1 MLRWS
6 SSKQTLKQFPA
17 QFYCQAT
24 WQCKL
29 QPERRQHAP
38 HTPPTTHT
46 PPTLRHA
53 LHTCLAPCV
62 CTFRKASGRGWAQGA
77 GFRLQAASI
86 DNAEMLLICAT
97 LFCTEAKLL
106 NRLCIMQVLPTFY
119 HPIPPPWLGE
129 HSCAPFE
136 CWQSHNAHSMREKCN
151 ANFSSKSFLM
161 LIQAP
166 NKSYKFSLTV

>member
-1 MLRWS
+1 MSTVMLRWS

-38 HTPPTTHT
+38 YPHYTPPHQRLTHM
-46 PPTLRHA
+46 PA
-53 LHTCLAPCV
+53 CLPVCV
-62 CTFRKASGRGWAQGA
+62 CVHIPESKWAWLNA
-77 GFRLQAASI
+77 GCWLQAASI

-106 NRLCIMQVLPTFY
+106 NRLCIMQVLPTY
-119 HPIPPPWLGE
+119 TPPSLSPCFLP
-129 HSCAPFE
+129 CPAL
-136 CWQSHNAHSMREKCN
+136 
-151 ANFSSKSFLM
+151 SSRGNGNTHTQHAWKM
-161 LIQAP
+161 QC
-166 NKSYKFSLTV
+166 KF